1 MSKFIYMDNAATTAV
16 RQEVVD
22 AMVPYF
28 TESYANPSSVY
39 SFAQKT
45 KNDMEEARETIA
57 SILGAAKP
65 NEIYFTGGGSESDN
79 WALKAAAEAFKSKGH
94 AGFADSGYDIICA
107 GVSALVINFINSAE
121 ELCHAEYSLD
131 TDEET
136 GMIDYRLDKP
146 ATGDV
151 ALLMDSM
158 ILGLKGIQRDY
169 GNEYI
174 ILDFK
179 EV

>member
-1 MSKFIYMDNAATTAV
+1 MIAITVYQNSKGHKI
-16 RQEVVD
+16 
-22 AMVPYF
+22 
-28 TESYANPSSVY
+28 
-39 SFAQKT
+39 
-45 KNDMEEARETIA
+45 
-57 SILGAAKP
+57 G
-65 NEIYFTGGGSESDN
+65 
-79 WALKAAAEAFKSKGH
+79 FKSKGH
-94 AGFADSGYDIICA
+94 AGFADSGYDLSCA
-107 GVSALVINFINSAE
+107 GVSGLVINFINCAE

>member
-1 MSKFIYMDNAATTAV
+1 MLSTVLI
-16 RQEVVD
+16 Q
-22 AMVPYF
+22 
-28 TESYANPSSVY
+28 
-39 SFAQKT
+39 
-45 KNDMEEARETIA
+45 
-57 SILGAAKP
+57 
-65 NEIYFTGGGSESDN
+65 
-79 WALKAAAEAFKSKGH
+79 
-94 AGFADSGYDIICA
+94 
-107 GVSALVINFINSAE
+107 
-121 ELCHAEYSLD
+121 
-131 TDEET
+131 T

>member
-1 MSKFIYMDNAATTAV
+1 M
-16 RQEVVD
+16 
-22 AMVPYF
+22 P
-28 TESYANPSSVY
+28 
-39 SFAQKT
+39 
-45 KNDMEEARETIA
+45 
-57 SILGAAKP
+57 
-65 NEIYFTGGGSESDN
+65 
-79 WALKAAAEAFKSKGH
+79 
-94 AGFADSGYDIICA
+94 

>member
-1 MSKFIYMDNAATTAV
+1 MRLV
-16 RQEVVD
+16 ERQSVKTLV
-22 AMVPYF
+22 A
-28 TESYANPSSVY
+28 ESLS
-39 SFAQKT
+39 
-45 KNDMEEARETIA
+45 
-57 SILGAAKP
+57 
-65 NEIYFTGGGSESDN
+65 
-79 WALKAAAEAFKSKGH
+79 

-151 ALLMDSM
+151 AHGFHDS
-158 ILGLKGIQRDY
+158 GTKRNTRDY

>member
-1 MSKFIYMDNAATTAV
+1 MIAITVYQNSKGH
-16 RQEVVD
+16 
-22 AMVPYF
+22 
-28 TESYANPSSVY
+28 
-39 SFAQKT
+39 KT
-45 KNDMEEARETIA
+45 
-57 SILGAAKP
+57 G
-65 NEIYFTGGGSESDN
+65 
-79 WALKAAAEAFKSKGH
+79 FKSKGH
-94 AGFADSGYDIICA
+94 AGFSDYGYDIICA
-107 GVSALVINFINSAE
+107 GASALVINFINSVE
-121 ELCHAEYSLD
+121 ELCHAKYSLD

>member
-1 MSKFIYMDNAATTAV
+1 MIAITVYQNSKGHKI
-16 RQEVVD
+16 
-22 AMVPYF
+22 
-28 TESYANPSSVY
+28 
-39 SFAQKT
+39 
-45 KNDMEEARETIA
+45 
-57 SILGAAKP
+57 G
-65 NEIYFTGGGSESDN
+65 
-79 WALKAAAEAFKSKGH
+79 FKSKGH

-151 ALLMDSM
+151 ALLMDSL
-158 ILGLKGIQRDY
+158 ILGLTEIEHSYNNRYLTVKV
-169 GNEYI
+169 
-174 ILDFK
+174 K

>member
-1 MSKFIYMDNAATTAV
+1 MKKLTDNDSYNRYQNSKGHKI
-16 RQEVVD
+16 
-22 AMVPYF
+22 
-28 TESYANPSSVY
+28 
-39 SFAQKT
+39 
-45 KNDMEEARETIA
+45 
-57 SILGAAKP
+57 G
-65 NEIYFTGGGSESDN
+65 
-79 WALKAAAEAFKSKGH
+79 FKSKGH

>member
-1 MSKFIYMDNAATTAV
+1 MDKPIDIPANLYED
-16 RQEVVD
+16 EVVCFMAD
-22 AMVPYF
+22 RYRTT
-28 TESYANPSSVY
+28 TERVMQC
-39 SFAQKT
+39 FLVQ
-45 KNDMEEARETIA
+45 E
-57 SILGAAKP
+57 
-65 NEIYFTGGGSESDN
+65 
-79 WALKAAAEAFKSKGH
+79 
-94 AGFADSGYDIICA
+94 A

>member
-1 MSKFIYMDNAATTAV
+1 MIAITVYQNSKGHKI
-16 RQEVVD
+16 
-22 AMVPYF
+22 
-28 TESYANPSSVY
+28 
-39 SFAQKT
+39 
-45 KNDMEEARETIA
+45 
-57 SILGAAKP
+57 G
-65 NEIYFTGGGSESDN
+65 
-79 WALKAAAEAFKSKGH
+79 FKSKGH
-94 AGFADSGYDIICA
+94 AGFAD
-107 GVSALVINFINSAE
+107 SAE

>member
-1 MSKFIYMDNAATTAV
+1 MIAITVYQNSKGHKI
-16 RQEVVD
+16 
-22 AMVPYF
+22 
-28 TESYANPSSVY
+28 
-39 SFAQKT
+39 
-45 KNDMEEARETIA
+45 
-57 SILGAAKP
+57 G
-65 NEIYFTGGGSESDN
+65 
-79 WALKAAAEAFKSKGH
+79 FKSKGH

-107 GVSALVINFINSAE
+107 GVSSLVINFINSAE

>member
-1 MSKFIYMDNAATTAV
+1 M
-16 RQEVVD
+16 
-22 AMVPYF
+22 
-28 TESYANPSSVY
+28 
-39 SFAQKT
+39 
-45 KNDMEEARETIA
+45 
-57 SILGAAKP
+57 G
-65 NEIYFTGGGSESDN
+65 
-79 WALKAAAEAFKSKGH
+79 FKSKGH

-107 GVSALVINFINSAE
+107 GVSALVINFINS
-121 ELCHAEYSLD
+121 AEYSLD

>member
-1 MSKFIYMDNAATTAV
+1 MIAITVYQNSKGHKM
-16 RQEVVD
+16 
-22 AMVPYF
+22 
-28 TESYANPSSVY
+28 
-39 SFAQKT
+39 
-45 KNDMEEARETIA
+45 
-57 SILGAAKP
+57 G
-65 NEIYFTGGGSESDN
+65 
-79 WALKAAAEAFKSKGH
+79 FKSKGH

-131 TDEET
+131 
-136 GMIDYRLDKP
+136 KP

>member
-1 MSKFIYMDNAATTAV
+1 M
-16 RQEVVD
+16 
-22 AMVPYF
+22 
-28 TESYANPSSVY
+28 
-39 SFAQKT
+39 
-45 KNDMEEARETIA
+45 
-57 SILGAAKP
+57 G
-65 NEIYFTGGGSESDN
+65 
-79 WALKAAAEAFKSKGH
+79 FKSMGH

-121 ELCHAEYSLD
+121 ELCHAE